1 MTPAWALPLGAK
13 AMGGGE
19 GMAPKRTEQ
28 DREVQPPNAARSV
41 PSLQGLYD
49 EDDVEE
55 QNGRLLQLMYEQSG
69 EPDRSR

>member
-1 MTPAWALPLGAK
+1 
-13 AMGGGE
+13 
-19 GMAPKRTEQ
+19 MAPKRTEQ